1 MKRYLALLT
10 LLVLLVG
17 CAAIPSSGPLEVIDT
32 QVEADDEFVRVIA
45 KPPVAGMSQLD
56 IVQGFITAISDASND
71 YSIAREYLAAD
82 VSAEWNPDE
91 IVVFD
96 SSSVTFSAVT
106 SNKVTV
112 KGNAVGE
119 ITRFNRL
126 RIFEQTKPFTYT
138 FRLDDINSE
147 KRIAKRPDV
156 TLISYG
162 NLIRSYSGYSLY
174 FVDDALEY
182 LAPEAIWLPD
192 FSSGI
197 ETRLVREIIA
207 GPKTQLK
214 TAVPQGLELEFDSV
228 GYEDDFLTVRLKFV
242 SGSTAENQ
250 RNLYIA
256 QLVWTLTQLPDVEA
270 IRVFINAQPVRVK
283 DTIDL
288 GRTLFNDFTQ
298 ERTPNALPLFVSS
311 NDSLLRGDDTGVSE
325 ISQIAPLSSMSIA
338 KDLSLVAG
346 IRGQRAFVSTNLSF
360 SNPQQ
365 VARSVRSVEFDNRLR
380 LWMVMQQ
387 GGLKVWLSSSK
398 LTREV
403 ELPDNRLVSA
413 FSPASDAARAAI
425 VLDTPSGGQLRLGDI
440 NQQGSTLR
448 VVGYRKVERFFAD
461 VYDVDWINA
470 NELAVLGR
478 AGVEAPEI
486 YVLNVTTGD
495 IRRLGGPTGITEVFA
510 GFQLPIYVL
519 SEFGQYWVYV
529 NREWVLQGEAFSLA
543 LVG

>member
-10 LLVLLVG
+10 VLVLLVG

-242 SGSTAENQ
+242 SGSTAESQ